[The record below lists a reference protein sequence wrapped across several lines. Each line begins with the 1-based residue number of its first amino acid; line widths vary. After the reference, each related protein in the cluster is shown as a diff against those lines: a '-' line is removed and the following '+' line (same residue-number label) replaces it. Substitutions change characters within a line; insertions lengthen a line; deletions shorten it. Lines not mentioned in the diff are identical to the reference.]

1 MFPSTFLICDEAL
14 FDGVVLLSFCSLAS
28 SYVSS
33 LLQSSFVMSSSP
45 EVIDSEMEKLTISN
59 GVAANHADADT
70 NGEAKTD
77 ANGAAASTE
86 FQLDNMR
93 HYFESW

>member
-1 MFPSTFLICDEAL
+1 
-14 FDGVVLLSFCSLAS
+14 
-28 SYVSS
+28 
-33 LLQSSFVMSSSP
+33 MSSSP

-93 HYFESW
+93 HFFESW